1 MKKYLV
7 PITVAAFIFVFI
19 QFPAYSQS
27 PTESISETVDQGVQE
42 LKDKV
47 AEKVEELK
55 DQKKQAV
62 SGVVQEMTDGAISI
76 LNSDSEKVEVEVDD
90 TLTSFYEV
98 VGSKIKEITLDDISK
113 GEYIFITGPEIGETV
128 TANAVY
134 KDTQYLV
141 MSGKITEVNKD
152 DFTIKIVT
160 VDKSNYVLDIEKRT
174 DQNLLDIKTL
184 ETDSIGFS
192 KIKEGDAIHVVV
204 EGDPEKP
211 DQTRF
216 TAIKFLII
224 PNEYFLQ

>member
-1 MKKYLV
+1 
-7 PITVAAFIFVFI
+7 
-19 QFPAYSQS
+19 
-27 PTESISETVDQGVQE
+27 VQE

>member
-1 MKKYLV
+1 M
-7 PITVAAFIFVFI
+7 
-19 QFPAYSQS
+19 
-27 PTESISETVDQGVQE
+27 QE